1 MDLSKNP
8 NLVVKSIPG
17 TFIRYIIINT
27 KMPPVDNVLVRKA
40 IAAAINRS
48 EIAEKV
54 FFNTMTALYS
64 LIPAGMW
71 GRIDAFKEAY
81 GEGPNITLA
90 RSLLS
95 QAGYSETSKLVI
107 ELWYTPTHYG
117 DTEADVATLLKK

>member
-1 MDLSKNP
+1 
-8 NLVVKSIPG
+8 
-17 TFIRYIIINT
+17 IINT